1 MANNYE
7 LQAARIETVLGAH
20 KVPAR
25 VWQATVTP
33 RFVRFDITTALG
45 TRLNKVSS
53 LAEELAFALGARATR
68 VYREGGVLH
77 VEVPRD
83 TARRV
88 ELLPLCRRLPAVP
101 PYCAV
106 LGVDEG
112 GAPLLLRLDSPD
124 VAHVLLAG
132 TTGSGKT
139 ALART
144 LLLSLAMH
152 NHPGQLQLVL
162 IDPKGRGLGAL
173 AGLPHVWRAAGV
185 AQDPAAAGALLAAL
199 VAEMERR
206 DAARRSLPRLV
217 VAVDELAELL
227 QTGGKPVAEAL
238 TRLTQRGREA
248 GIHVVAATQRPSAA
262 LVGGLMK
269 ANFPVRL
276 VGSVVSPED
285 AKVAAGVAG
294 SAAERLLGRGDF
306 LLVAKGQ
313 LIRFQA
319 AYAADTELAAIVAR
333 IRAGG
338 RRRRQWELTA
348 RAGGCGAAAAG
359 RARTPRVGAAGWP
372 HTWPCR
378 RALGSAHEEGHR
390 PAHAGV
396 RRDPGRL
403 HRAAHEHGRHGRGD
417 RRRGGGGG
425 QRADQPAAGGAV
437 APRARRRLAGRA
449 ARGRRPAAPAAERDR
464 VEPRR
469 FAGRTPRATLRA
481 ATAP

>member
-1 MANNYE
+1 MANTYE
-7 LQAARIETVLGAH
+7 LQAARIETVLEAH

-53 LAEELAFALGARATR
+53 LAEELAFALGAGATR

-88 ELLPLCRRLPAVP
+88 ELLALCRRLPTVP
-101 PYCAV
+101 PNCAV

-124 VAHVLLAG
+124 VAHVLVAG

-144 LLLSLAMH
+144 LLLSLAMY

-162 IDPKGRGLGAL
+162 IDPKGRGLDAL

-185 AQDPAAAGALLAAL
+185 AQDPAAAAALVAAL

-217 VAVDELAELL
+217 VAVDELADLL
-227 QTGGKPVAEAL
+227 QTGGKPVAAAL

-313 LIRFQA
+313 TIRFQA
-319 AYAADTELAAIVAR
+319 AYAADAELAAIVAQ

-338 RRRRQWELTA
+338 RRRRQWNLTA
-348 RAGGCGAAAAG
+348 
-359 RARTPRVGAAGWP
+359 
-372 HTWPCR
+372 
-378 RALGSAHEEGHR
+378 
-390 PAHAGV
+390 
-396 RRDPGRL
+396 
-403 HRAAHEHGRHGRGD
+403 
-417 RRRGGGGG
+417 
-425 QRADQPAAGGAV
+425 QPARPDGRNPEGW
-437 APRARRRLAGRA
+437 RRRLAA
-449 ARGRRPAAPAAERDR
+449 SLILP
-464 VEPRR
+464 PRSWEQ
-469 FAGRTPRATLRA
+469 P
-481 ATAP
+481 